1 MNKKTILLL
10 TSLLCPAVLFA
21 AASPNLTEG
30 VAAVVGDSVILASDV
45 NEFVDMKLAAS
56 GGSADML
63 MRNMLYSE
71 ALEELID
78 GQVLLVKCAKDTNI
92 TVLPNEIS
100 EQVNSRISNIMRQ
113 NKITEEQLIQALAQ
127 EQGMSYSA
135 FREKMTQQ
143 VEQELVR
150 QKVQQFYLAGSELS
164 RDAVRKFYNEFKDS
178 LPAAGESVKLQKLEI
193 ALQPDSLIRQNSFTA
208 ITAIR
213 QRAVENGEDF
223 LGLAEKYTTD
233 KLTATGGD
241 LGFVSKG
248 TLSLIRLEQLIF
260 SLQPGEVSQP
270 IETRLGF
277 HLVKVLERRDNRVH
291 ALHILIPVK
300 PSDAVV
306 ATKTAL
312 LDSIRNVTPDYESFG
327 SIIAAQSTDAVSRAY
342 KGELEWQT
350 VTSLD
355 KSIRS
360 TFAEFTEGAYSSVIS
375 QDNTLFLYRIN
386 TFDSNRQLDL
396 ENDWSQVEQFAR
408 QMVMQKRLSDLV
420 KSWRKDVFIQKYQ

>member
-1 MNKKTILLL
+1 
-10 TSLLCPAVLFA
+10 
-21 AASPNLTEG
+21 
-30 VAAVVGDSVILASDV
+30 
-45 NEFVDMKLAAS
+45 
-56 GGSADML
+56 
-63 MRNMLYSE
+63 
-71 ALEELID
+71 
-78 GQVLLVKCAKDTNI
+78 
-92 TVLPNEIS
+92 
-100 EQVNSRISNIMRQ
+100 
-113 NKITEEQLIQALAQ
+113 
-127 EQGMSYSA
+127 MSYSA